1 MRIIVRVLAILI
13 GFAANAQNEL
23 PKKFTCQGYGEVYY
37 NYNFENQSARENP
50 GFLYNHNKLNQ
61 PSINLA
67 FVKANYQS
75 KRLRGNVAL
84 MAGDYS
90 KYNLSAEP
98 TWAQPILEANLGVK
112 LANTKNIWLDAGVL
126 PSHIGFESA
135 ISADC
140 WTVTRSI
147 LAENSPYFETGI
159 KLSYTSPSEK
169 WNVAGLVLNGWQRI
183 QFPSHFKNPA
193 FGFQVNYKPKANLQL
208 NYSNFIGYNL
218 VEFQPSSRIF
228 HNLYAI
234 YEPTEKWGFTFGF
247 DVGNATEADANSGL
261 WFSPIS
267 ITRYKIN
274 RVLKTAFRVEYYR
287 DKNQLII
294 PTESH
299 AGSKIFGASSNLDYQ
314 IGKNWLWRLEV
325 KNYVDNSHF
334 FGPTNSNLLAIT
346 SLSFKI

>member
-1 MRIIVRVLAILI
+1 MRTIGSIIAILL
-13 GFAANAQNEL
+13 GCAAVAQNEL
-23 PKKFTCQGYGEVYY
+23 PKKFTCQGYGELYY
-37 NYNFENQSARENP
+37 NYNFNNKTARENP
-50 GFLYNHNKLNQ
+50 GFLYSHKKLNQ

-75 KRLRGNVAL
+75 KRLRSNVAL

-112 LANTKNIWLDAGVL
+112 LSHAKNIWLDAGVL

-183 QFPSHFKNPA
+183 QFRSILKIRPL
-193 FGFQVNYKPKANLQL
+193 GFN
-208 NYSNFIGYNL
+208 
-218 VEFQPSSRIF
+218 
-228 HNLYAI
+228 
-234 YEPTEKWGFTFGF
+234 
-247 DVGNATEADANSGL
+247 
-261 WFSPIS
+261 
-267 ITRYKIN
+267 
-274 RVLKTAFRVEYYR
+274 
-287 DKNQLII
+287 
-294 PTESH
+294 
-299 AGSKIFGASSNLDYQ
+299 
-314 IGKNWLWRLEV
+314 
-325 KNYVDNSHF
+325 
-334 FGPTNSNLLAIT
+334 
-346 SLSFKI
+346 

>member
-1 MRIIVRVLAILI
+1 MRTIGSIIAILL
-13 GFAANAQNEL
+13 GCAAVAQNEL
-23 PKKFTCQGYGEVYY
+23 PKKFTCQGYGELYY
-37 NYNFENQSARENP
+37 NYNFNNKTARENP
-50 GFLYNHNKLNQ
+50 GFLYSHKKLNQ

-75 KRLRGNVAL
+75 KRLRSNVAL

-112 LANTKNIWLDAGVL
+112 LSHAKNIWLDAGVL

-183 QFPSHFKNPA
+183 QFPKHFKNPA
-193 FGFQVNYKPKANLQL
+193 FGFQLNYKPKANLQL

-218 VEFQPSSRIF
+218 VEDQTSGRIF
-228 HNLYAI
+228 HNLYAV
-234 YEPTEKWGFTFGF
+234 YEPTEKWGFTFGL
-247 DVGNATEADANSGL
+247 DAGTDRTTGSSYSAWYSPVGIVRVNWNK
-261 WFSPIS
+261 
-267 ITRYKIN
+267 KI
-274 RVLKTAFRVEYYR
+274 RTAFRAEYYS
-287 DKNQLII
+287 DKDQLII
-294 PTESH
+294 TTTLPR
-299 AGSKIFGASSNLDYQ
+299 GIQLLGLSSNVDYQ
-314 IGKNWLWRLEV
+314 VAKKWLWRLEA
-325 KNYVDNSHF
+325 KNFQANDLIFGAAKSNF
-334 FGPTNSNLLAIT
+334 FMAS
-346 SLSFKI
+346 SLSVKL